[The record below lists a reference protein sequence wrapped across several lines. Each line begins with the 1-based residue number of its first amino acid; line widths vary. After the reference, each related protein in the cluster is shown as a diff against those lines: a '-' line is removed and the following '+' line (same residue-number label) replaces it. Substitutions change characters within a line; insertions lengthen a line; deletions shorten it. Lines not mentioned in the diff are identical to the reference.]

1 MRSIDRALL
10 LDIHFK
16 RRKNEIIKRFNGNIQ
31 GKRLWF
37 YISKKTKKKF
47 YKEVKT
53 MNLCFPNGKKVLP
66 FRISDQMAISNQQI
80 AYISCACWI
89 RSKLDQNIIKI
100 DYEKFLNNNHYII
113 D

>member
-1 MRSIDRALL
+1 MKSLKDLMGIY
-10 LDIHFK
+10 
-16 RRKNEIIKRFNGNIQ
+16 E